1 MAKNGEI
8 ILLGTPRTSYVHNC
22 AEAFFKVF
30 HSDYNLRFKGAHEWK
45 DPYEPDSF
53 VKHSIIRNTE
63 IIIDYM
69 ADGRLIYKPLLTHTV
84 RPGDCGEIYDDI
96 RRNKEKYLGV
106 VFDWTR

>member
-1 MAKNGEI
+1 
-8 ILLGTPRTSYVHNC
+8 
-22 AEAFFKVF
+22 
-30 HSDYNLRFKGAHEWK
+30 
-45 DPYEPDSF
+45 
-53 VKHSIIRNTE
+53 
-63 IIIDYM
+63 M